1 MPLDQELAT
10 FRAKLPDLLRQDAG
24 RFVLIHGDDV
34 AGVWDTKAAALEEGY
49 QRFGLDAFLVKRI
62 VADEKPLFVPR
73 EVV

>member
-10 FRAKLPDLLRQDAG
+10 FQAKLPELLRQDAG

-49 QRFGLDAFLVKRI
+49 RRFGLDAFLVKRI
-62 VADEKPLFVPR
+62 VANEKPLFVPR